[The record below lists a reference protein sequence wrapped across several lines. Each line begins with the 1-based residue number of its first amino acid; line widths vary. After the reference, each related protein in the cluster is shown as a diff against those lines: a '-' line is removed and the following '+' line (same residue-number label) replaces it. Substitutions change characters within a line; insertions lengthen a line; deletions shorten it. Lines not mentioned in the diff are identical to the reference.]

1 MTVKDFIESVIAQG
15 KYKADEQTEK
25 IDQLWIEGKIT
36 DQERSQLIASA
47 NNNARN
53 EEQVD
58 LYKKLVDLEARI
70 FALEQKDEPEIEY
83 PVWTQGYTT
92 KNGEIVQYD
101 YDNDEIMDLLRYDGR
116 REQTSLQPGKIEG
129 WHVVDTTGKIL
140 GTFYNGE
147 FTPAN

>member
-36 DQERSQLIASA
+36 DQERSQLITSA

-101 YDNDEIMDLLRYDGR
+101 YDNDEIMDLLRYDGG
-116 REQTSLQPGKIEG
+116 REQTSLRPGKIEG

>member
-25 IDQLWIEGKIT
+25 IDQLWIEGKIS

-70 FALEQKDEPEIEY
+70 FALEHKDEPEIEY

-92 KNGEIVQYD
+92 KYGEIVQYD
-101 YDNDEIMDLLRYDGR
+101 YDNDEIMDLLRYDGG
-116 REQTSLQPGKIEG
+116 REQTSLRPGKIEG
-129 WHVVDTTGKIL
+129 WHVVDTAGEIL